1 MFVERSLRDKLYQG
15 VVLVRCSSPDLH
27 HCVLP
32 LWDLHLIPVDVI
44 FQKNGWGPLVSI
56 LSDSS
61 QERRNLVAADV
72 AVRNRKLPFRTLSAV

>member
-15 VVLVRCSSPDLH
+15 VVLVRYSSPDLQ
-27 HCVLP
+27 HCVLS
-32 LWDLHLIPVDVI
+32 LWYLPLIPVNVI
-44 FQKNGWGPLVSI
+44 FQKNGWGPFVSI

-72 AVRNRKLPFRTLSAV
+72 AVRNRKLPFSTLSAV